1 MALIRLLAWESPYAV
16 GMALKRPKKKKE
28 KKLHKIMVYLPDG
41 ILEAT
46 KYGIKV
52 TTIDI
57 NGLSSVKRLKLSF
70 CLVPIMHRIQG

>member
-1 MALIRLLAWESPYAV
+1 
-16 GMALKRPKKKKE
+16 
-28 KKLHKIMVYLPDG
+28 MVYLPDG
-41 ILEAT
+41 ILEAM

-70 CLVPIMHRIQG
+70 CLVPIIQNSEFLYTEFKVDLQNSNLLEFEHE